1 MKHKSIVIFLS
12 QKDFDEQEFI
22 ITKSQ
27 LIKNG
32 FNVFICSDAISVC
45 TGNRGLKVKNDVA
58 LNNLKQQ
65 NFAGLII
72 IGGKGITEYFKNT
85 LIINN
90 IADFIKNKKIV
101 GAICAAPVLLAKTAL
116 FINKPIA
123 CNVNYKKDVEKEGA
137 VFNDEP
143 FLVNENIVTAKEA
156 IYANDFITK
165 FIHLLKNKNQH

>member
-27 LIKNG
+27 LIKNNY
-32 FNVFICSDAISVC
+32 NVFICSDATTVC
-45 TGNRGLKVKNDVA
+45 IGNRGLKVKNDVL

-65 NFAGLII
+65 NFAGLVI
-72 IGGKGITEYFKNT
+72 IGGKGITDYFKNT

-90 IADFIKNKKIV
+90 ITEFIKNKKV
-101 GAICAAPVLLAKTAL
+101 VAAICAAPVLLAKTGL
-116 FINKPIA
+116 LTNKPITS
-123 CNVNYKKDVEKEGA
+123 NINYIKDIEKEGA
-137 VFNDEP
+137 IFVDEP
-143 FLVNENIVTAKEA
+143 FFVNENIVTAKEA

-165 FIHLLKNKNQH
+165 FIHLLKNKN